1 MKAYHETPEP
11 TIHQVNDLDLN
22 ATYNYADY
30 LSWQFEE
37 MVELIK
43 GKVYKMSPAPGTGHQ
58 RTLINVVRLI
68 SNYLHGKECQVFVA
82 PMDVRLRVK
91 GNENEEIT
99 TVVQPDLFVVCDPEK
114 IDEKGCLGSPDFI
127 IEIISPSTSKKDL
140 TVKFNL
146 YEEVGVQEYWI
157 VFPLDKFIN
166 CYTLTD
172 GKYTLSGVFTAE
184 DQVPVKTL
192 GNLVLEGKEVFS

>member
-1 MKAYHETPEP
+1 MQAYPETPEP

-43 GKVYKMSPAPGTGHQ
+43 GKVYKMSAPGTTHQ
-58 RTLINVVRLI
+58 SVS
-68 SNYLHGKECQVFVA
+68 SNLSGLLYAALRKHSCRFFHA
-82 PMDVRLRVK
+82 PTDVIIETADGE
-91 GNENEEIT
+91 GNLLT

-114 IDEKGCLGSPDFI
+114 MKERGCMGSPDFI
-127 IEIISPSTSKKDL
+127 IEIVSPSTSKKDL

-157 VFPLDKFIN
+157 VLSLDKIIF
-166 CYTLTD
+166 CYTLQD
-172 GKYTLSGVFTAE
+172 GKYVISGTYTVE
-184 DQVPVKTL
+184 DQVPVKVP
-192 GNLVLEGKEVFS
+192 GDLVLGGKEIFE